1 MNMSSPIQPNPIR
14 PNPIRVMIVDDHDMV
29 RKGLAT
35 FLKVNE
41 DLELVGEARDGQ
53 EALQLCEQVRPD
65 VILMDLVMP
74 EMDGTTATRLIR
86 ERWPQVQVI
95 ALTSFQEQELVRE
108 VLQAGAIGYLLKN
121 VTVEDLAEAV
131 RAAHA
136 GQSTLAPE
144 AAQALIQTASR
155 GPTPGQDLTPRER
168 EVLALMVEGLT
179 NPEIA
184 ERLSVS
190 RSTAR
195 AHVSNILSK
204 LGVSNRAEAIALALR
219 HGLVT

>member
-1 MNMSSPIQPNPIR
+1 
-14 PNPIRVMIVDDHDMV
+14 MIVDDHDMV

-35 FLKVNE
+35 FLMVYP
-41 DLELVGEARDGQ
+41 DLELIGEAGDGE
-53 EALQLCEQVRPD
+53 EALQLCEQAQPD

-74 EMDGTTATRLIR
+74 KMDGKAATRAIR
-86 ERWPQVQVI
+86 ERWPQVQII
-95 ALTSFQEQELVRE
+95 ALTSFQENRLVQEA
-108 VLQAGAIGYLLKN
+108 LQAGAISYLLKN
-121 VTVEDLAEAV
+121 VSVDDLAEAI

-136 GQSTLAPE
+136 GRPTLAPE
-144 AAQALIQTASR
+144 AAQALVQVASQ
-155 GPTPGQDLTPRER
+155 GPTPGHDLTARER
-168 EVLALMVEGLT
+168 EVLALVVEGLS

-184 ERLSVS
+184 ERLSIS

-219 HGLVT
+219 RKLVT

>member
-1 MNMSSPIQPNPIR
+1 MNKSSPIQPNPIR